1 MRAYDII
8 YRKRNGSELDKQEI
22 EFMLKGYQNGD
33 IADYQMSAFLMA
45 VFLKGMTD
53 EETAY
58 LTSAM
63 VYSGDVLDLS
73 FLGVPVVDKHST
85 GGIGDGTSLILAP
98 IVAACGICVPMMS
111 GRALGH
117 TGGTLDKLESIPHFR
132 TDLTKREFLQQLQ
145 EAGLAMIGQ
154 TQEIAP
160 VDKKLYALR
169 DVTATVESIPLI
181 CASIMSKK
189 IAEGA
194 QSLILDVKVG
204 SGAFMRFYDEAKKLA
219 EKMTAVGSSFNKSV
233 KTFITDMDE
242 PLGDCAGNANEIA
255 QAIEILKGEIKNDLS
270 YLSIELAAAMIFA
283 AKKAS
288 DMNAAR
294 ELAQKQIDSGAAI
307 EKFRQVIRLQGGDY
321 KVIDKPHLL
330 ALKSKF
336 IRQVKADKTGYIS
349 KTAAREIGLACCIAG
364 AGRLRKEDRIDPSA
378 GIRFCKRG
386 GDFVKEGDVIAEI
399 NSNDAD
405 KINRAALIME
415 DVYTISHSVTAGR
428 KIIKETINL

>member
-8 YRKRNGSELDKQEI
+8 YKKRNGAGLDKQEI

-53 EETAY
+53 EETAH

-132 TDLTKREFLQQLQ
+132 TDLTKREFLQQLE

-204 SGAFMRFYDEAKKLA
+204 NGAFMRFYDEAKKLA
-219 EKMTAVGSSFNKSV
+219 EKMTAVGASFNKSV

-255 QAIEILKGEIKNDLS
+255 QAIEILKGELKNDLS

-288 DMNAAR
+288 DMKAAR

-330 ALKSKF
+330 ALESKF
-336 IRQVKADKTGYIS
+336 IRQVKANKTGYIS

-378 GIRFCKRG
+378 GISFCKRG

-428 KIIKETINL
+428 KIIKENINL